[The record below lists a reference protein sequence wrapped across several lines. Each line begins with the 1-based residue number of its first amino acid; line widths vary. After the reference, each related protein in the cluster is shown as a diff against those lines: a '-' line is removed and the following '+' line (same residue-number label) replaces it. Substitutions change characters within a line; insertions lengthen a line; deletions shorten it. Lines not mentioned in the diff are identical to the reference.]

1 MKKERKAI
9 FRIIGSIALIVL
21 LIGTSILW
29 GQLILKRMR
38 SYIET
43 NGKNNM
49 ATIMEQMSQSYD
61 IQLNAYFCKL
71 EQTERFLFQDG
82 QREISLEEWKDF
94 FDTAASENTEEL
106 LFMKNNGEVTTTDG
120 RKTRLDIQSQM
131 LIDLHQDQKIAQSV
145 TLSSNGRNGNYFL
158 IAIPCKTYTVN
169 GENYHAIAALLDRT
183 DIDTMLELNGYGGAA
198 YIFLVDE
205 NGIVNYTNQPG
216 ENFYRNFALL
226 KQLRKDKA
234 ISDGQYDALVEA
246 VKSKQQRIELFDGN
260 DAPFYLGCYPVANS
274 NHSLICIVA
283 RSVVN
288 NSLIAY
294 QNTVIRLLA
303 GYIGIVLLLCIA
315 LIYFSFRVRISSKKM
330 AYEEEKR
337 QIQEKAM
344 KELEAAKNRAD
355 DANLSK
361 EDIDRAVKEAEQ
373 FAAEDAKRKEEVDL
387 RNNADQLLY
396 QCDQA
401 VKELGD
407 KITPD
412 ELTKIDDAKKK
423 LEEVLKGNDSDAIK
437 NASAE
442 LGDIFQGI
450 SARVYQETGA
460 AGAAGAAGA
469 GAGAA
474 GAGAAGG
481 NANGGKDFYDAD
493 YEVVDDDQ
501 Q

>member
-1 MKKERKAI
+1 M
-9 FRIIGSIALIVL
+9 
-21 LIGTSILW
+21 
-29 GQLILKRMR
+29 
-38 SYIET
+38 
-43 NGKNNM
+43 
-49 ATIMEQMSQSYD
+49 
-61 IQLNAYFCKL
+61 
-71 EQTERFLFQDG
+71 
-82 QREISLEEWKDF
+82 
-94 FDTAASENTEEL
+94 
-106 LFMKNNGEVTTTDG
+106 
-120 RKTRLDIQSQM
+120 
-131 LIDLHQDQKIAQSV
+131 
-145 TLSSNGRNGNYFL
+145 
-158 IAIPCKTYTVN
+158 
-169 GENYHAIAALLDRT
+169 
-183 DIDTMLELNGYGGAA
+183 
-198 YIFLVDE
+198 
-205 NGIVNYTNQPG
+205 
-216 ENFYRNFALL
+216 
-226 KQLRKDKA
+226 
-234 ISDGQYDALVEA
+234 
-246 VKSKQQRIELFDGN
+246 
-260 DAPFYLGCYPVANS
+260 
-274 NHSLICIVA
+274 
-283 RSVVN
+283 
-288 NSLIAY
+288 
-294 QNTVIRLLA
+294 
-303 GYIGIVLLLCIA
+303 
-315 LIYFSFRVRISSKKM
+315 
-330 AYEEEKR
+330 
-337 QIQEKAM
+337 
-344 KELEAAKNRAD
+344 
-355 DANLSK
+355 SK

-481 NANGGKDFYDAD
+481 NAAGGKDFYDAD